1 MCIVVCDVFCGMRML
16 DVDGSCVCDGSIMNV
31 RIKMNV
37 NVNPY
42 SYSYPYA
49 KNLHMSMNMNMDS
62 RSRIFF
68 FRPIRMAYFSE
79 KANLKK

>member
-1 MCIVVCDVFCGMRML
+1 MCDVCIVVCGVFCGMRML

-42 SYSYPYA
+42 SYSYFVVMG
-49 KNLHMSMNMNMDS
+49 L
-62 RSRIFF
+62 
-68 FRPIRMAYFSE
+68 PICF
-79 KANLKK
+79 

>member
-1 MCIVVCDVFCGMRML
+1 MLGGLYCGMRML
-16 DVDGSCVCDGSIMNV
+16 DADGMYVGDGSVMNV

-42 SYSYPYA
+42 SYSYSYA

-62 RSRIFF
+62 RSRSFF
-68 FRPIRMAYFSE
+68 FVQSE
-79 KANLKK
+79 WLIFRKKLI